1 MGEKQR
7 IAIFIWGMGL
17 LGVVTTLAMW
27 NSDEFESHMLHHSN
41 HGVLEA
47 HLRGAERS
55 GSNPAWGIKDE
66 SFAKV
71 LSLIKDFASCFFGHG
86 FSKSKRENGSGSF
99 E

>member
-41 HGVLEA
+41 HGVMGNTLPSGG
-47 HLRGAERS
+47 RDS
-55 GSNPAWGIKDE
+55 GSTPAWGVKDE

-71 LSLIKDFASCFFGHG
+71 LSLIKDFASCFPATG
-86 FSKSKRENGSGSF
+86 FPRE
-99 E
+99 